1 MKLNSITRLLCL
13 SSALLLV
20 PVSTSLAS
28 IYSSTFSY
36 DVPNGKVTKTD
47 PNNKRLEY
55 SYDVVNR
62 LSGIKLLDAAGVPE
76 FKYYYDLT
84 DQLERITYPGGEQ
97 VFTYDDF
104 DRLESIK
111 DFGQT
116 NPLLAFDYDHKDR
129 ITWIAYMEEGGE
141 VCYEYDPDG
150 RMTRVGRVLPQGVRT
165 VCSAAD
171 EITDFNYDVKGR
183 LETIDYPNGVQKFQ
197 EYSVTT
203 GQITRVGYRKQ
214 PSGDLIYSDT
224 FVYIPN
230 SNLYDT
236 VTRTT
241 SGGSEVSDYDYDDYQ
256 RLTEVVEANG
266 RKTVFEYDDFGNRIR
281 ETITNINNPTATGGT
296 PKAYGEYQY
305 IYGPRSNRL
314 VRILKDGVELERFV
328 YDNAGRITQRTHAVN
343 GVTEY
348 TFDDR
353 GYLTKVVKPTSTI
366 EYTYDAL
373 GVRKTKTVDG
383 VTTRF
388 LTANIFGFSHVLME
402 LDTAMNIK
410 STYAYAGHLPLKE
423 EPVAADR
430 NQDLYLLHSGVVGSI
445 THALDGAGNIKHEY
459 SYDAFG
465 NRSNV
470 SATGSSHQHYGYTG
484 EEYDEETGLLY
495 LRARYY
501 DPMLGR
507 FISADPYWGRL
518 EEPVTQNRFIY
529 VHNNPFLYTDP
540 TGLVG
545 MLSNWCVTGG
555 VGVGG
560 TGCTVAGVVVDWNPS
575 FDIGY
580 DENGDFNFD
589 FNLIDVDGV
598 LYNQVGGGGYAGASG
613 GATLTF
619 ELNSVENKEQL
630 LGLGG
635 QVGGTVGE
643 GLVLEGGFVT
653 GQDYTG
659 LYFGGGI
666 GAGVAP
672 LATYGFVTN
681 TYSPFEDNVFSFDRS
696 DLQFGACS
704 K

>member
-1 MKLNSITRLLCL
+1 MKLNSITCLFCL
-13 SSALLLV
+13 SGALLLV
-20 PVSTSLAS
+20 PLSTSLAS

-36 DVPNGKVTKTD
+36 DVANGKVTKTD

-97 VFTYDDF
+97 IFAYDDF

-116 NPLLAFDYDHKDR
+116 SPLLAFDYDHKDR
-129 ITWIAYMEEGGE
+129 ITWITYPDGGE

-150 RMTRVGRVLPQGVRT
+150 RMTRVGRVLPPGGASL
-165 VCSAAD
+165 CSAAD
-171 EITDFNYDVKGR
+171 EITDLNYDVKGR

-230 SNLYDT
+230 SNLYDI
-236 VTRTT
+236 VTRTA

-266 RKTVFEYDDFGNRIR
+266 RKTVFEYDDFGNRTR

-296 PKAYGEYQY
+296 PKAYGDYQY

-328 YDNAGRITQRTHAVN
+328 YDNAGRISQRTHAVN

-383 VTTRF
+383 VTTRY

-410 STYAYAGHLPLKE
+410 STYMYAGHLPLKE

-529 VHNNPFLYTDP
+529 VHNNPLSLADP
-540 TGLVG
+540 SGLASDGKRGLEVLNGTIPPIVG
-545 MLSNWCVTGG
+545 TNPIYDKFNTEIVHQQIWFDKPVVINGINNGNPITNIGFFGDNGMFFEPGVVRPDVSQYSRNDYVMSGDRYDDDVMAKAVNNIINDWQDRTYFVEGG
-555 VGVGG
+555 V
-560 TGCTVAGVVVDWNPS
+560 
-575 FDIGY
+575 
-580 DENGDFNFD
+580 
-589 FNLIDVDGV
+589 
-598 LYNQVGGGGYAGASG
+598 
-613 GATLTF
+613 LTF
-619 ELNSVENKEQL
+619 D
-630 LGLGG
+630 LGSNC
-635 QVGGTVGE
+635 QD
-643 GLVLEGGFVT
+643 FVDAAIT
-653 GQDYTG
+653 EYRR
-659 LYFGGGI
+659 I
-666 GAGVAP
+666 AP
-672 LATYGFVTN
+672 
-681 TYSPFEDNVFSFDRS
+681 
-696 DLQFGACS
+696 
-704 K
+704 